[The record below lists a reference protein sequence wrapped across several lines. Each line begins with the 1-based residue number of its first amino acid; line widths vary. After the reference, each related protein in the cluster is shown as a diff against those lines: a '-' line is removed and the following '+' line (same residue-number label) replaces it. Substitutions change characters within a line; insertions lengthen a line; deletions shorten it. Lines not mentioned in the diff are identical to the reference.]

1 MPKQLRTYIHQP
13 FRYPHKSINQNKI
26 DRLRSRPIIAE
37 GYPKNLTLLVN
48 MTGRFECK
56 VLTDL
61 EPFITWVKH
70 DINGRNDSNITS
82 SETVIRTSID
92 EIRNHSIPGY
102 VVCKVQTTLSF
113 YVGHTVQRAGG
124 GLDTKAKDLLPIL
137 SLNYFNFFFFNALG
151 CGNSNL

>member
-102 VVCKVQTTLSF
+102 VVCKVQTTLGF
-113 YVGHTVQRAGG
+113 CMGHKVQRGRWRVGHKGKGPSSYLVAQ
-124 GLDTKAKDLLPIL
+124 L
-137 SLNYFNFFFFNALG
+137 F
-151 CGNSNL
+151 